1 MGTASRSTERA
12 VTDPSR
18 RRVGDAEAFAELFRA
33 HWSAVHAYARRRSA
47 DDGDAHDVAAET
59 FTVAWRRFAELPDD
73 HVLPWL
79 YRTAANVL
87 ANRDRAARRRLRL
100 VAKSAS
106 QPPPQLARVDDVV
119 TDDLALAEAFT
130 SLSPDQRELLRLVA
144 WEGLSN
150 DEIAT
155 VLDISSNAVASRVSR
170 ARARFEEALATA
182 DASAGHERD
191 DRTRRTS

>member
-1 MGTASRSTERA
+1 MTDGDRA
-12 VTDPSR
+12 DRADDP
-18 RRVGDAEAFAELFRA
+18 AAAFAELFRA
-33 HWSAVHAYARRRSA
+33 HWGAVHAYARRRST

-59 FTVAWRRFAELPDD
+59 FTVAWRRFAELPHD
-73 HVLPWL
+73 HALPWL

-119 TDDLALAEAFT
+119 TDDLALAEAFA
-130 SLSPDQRELLRLVA
+130 SLTPDQRELLRLVA

-170 ARARFEEALATA
+170 ARARFEEALATV